1 MTKTA
6 ECAIDVSSA
15 EGVYCLERNKMFE
28 EKIDLMYCTFSVSV
42 KGIQLHMSLWKRGSR
57 HFIHIEEY
65 LLLDHRG
72 AAADVQPV
80 SHLSIASTD

>member
-1 MTKTA
+1 
-6 ECAIDVSSA
+6 
-15 EGVYCLERNKMFE
+15 MFE

-57 HFIHIEEY
+57 HFMHIEEY

-72 AAADVQPV
+72 AAAD
-80 SHLSIASTD
+80 A